1 MDIRNTTVYGYEMKY
16 GDYPPNLYKHLY
28 ADKQELIKE
37 IKSGLGESK
46 RVFKRNEKNQDEDI
60 FHEVLEP
67 KIWPYWTVKIIEY
80 NVR

>member
-1 MDIRNTTVYGYEMKY
+1 MIKWLKKLFTKEKTFDNFLK
-16 GDYPPNLYKHLY
+16 
-28 ADKQELIKE
+28 ELIKE
-37 IKSGLGESK
+37 IESGLGESK
-46 RVFKRNEKNQDEDI
+46 RVFKKNEKVQDEDI